1 MTLLKIRTRDG
12 YEVTLDLWEF
22 STRGVW
28 IHDSFYPLEM
38 LEKIEEVIEQPVAVG
53 KSFIHIDGTVT
64 PRQLAVLIALNQFY
78 PVSTGPMNELAAGG
92 VIQ

>member
-22 STRGVW
+22 SNRGVW

-38 LEKIEEVIEQPVAVG
+38 LESIEV
-53 KSFIHIDGTVT
+53 VT
-64 PRQLAVLIALNQFY
+64 DEND
-78 PVSTGPMNELAAGG
+78 
-92 VIQ
+92 